1 MNNAGRP
8 LDKLTF
14 DELKRILKF
23 PVLDET
29 GSRIGIVDKIYVDQK
44 KMKAKAVEILMD
56 NGKHKKVSASK
67 LVYID
72 GVVVFSKNGRISLKK
87 AMVLGTDV
95 DPLIRKARELLDEVR
110 IVKKRIHMLDDL
122 LVQGKIT
129 ETTFKILRRDYE
141 SRLKALQDS
150 SSMLVET
157 LRKKLVE
164 LEKKEESL
172 ATEINLQEARMYLGE
187 ITKEEFEEKTKD
199 LRIELEKLRAFK
211 NTVREFLSEYS
222 DEINIVLPPKEELR
236 EEPKVKL
243 DEHTVIKPVEEE
255 SGEEV
260 VIDQVNIN
268 EKEYED
274 KKLNV
279 EVKDLDKIL

>member
-1 MNNAGRP
+1 
-8 LDKLTF
+8 
-14 DELKRILKF
+14 
-23 PVLDET
+23 
-29 GSRIGIVDKIYVDQK
+29 
-44 KMKAKAVEILMD
+44 
-56 NGKHKKVSASK
+56 
-67 LVYID
+67 
-72 GVVVFSKNGRISLKK
+72 
-87 AMVLGTDV
+87 
-95 DPLIRKARELLDEVR
+95 
-110 IVKKRIHMLDDL
+110 
-122 LVQGKIT
+122 
-129 ETTFKILRRDYE
+129 LRRDYE